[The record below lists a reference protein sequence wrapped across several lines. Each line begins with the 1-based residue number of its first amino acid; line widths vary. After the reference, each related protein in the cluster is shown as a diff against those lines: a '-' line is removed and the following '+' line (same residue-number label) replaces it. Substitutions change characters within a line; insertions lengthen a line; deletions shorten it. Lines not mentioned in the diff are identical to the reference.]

1 MPGAP
6 SRSRSDG
13 LSSAEPLAPRAPS
26 TSSPAMSPPVLLERH
41 GAVLTATL
49 DRPRRL
55 NAFDTTMRDALFEA
69 LDLARSDGTV
79 DVLVVRGNG
88 RAFSSGGDLAEF
100 GSAPSPVR
108 ARDVRRVRDLW
119 GTWSRLPC
127 VTIAAVHGVAAGG
140 GFEMALLCDLLVCA
154 ADARMWLPETAL
166 GLLPGVGGTQ
176 TLPRAAGPGRAA
188 GVLLAGDVIDASA
201 ALRLGIATEVVA
213 PRALRRRVAR
223 LADEIASRPR
233 EAMRAAKAAVARGL
247 DLPIHRGLGLERRL
261 ALGLGRLQP

>member
-1 MPGAP
+1 
-6 SRSRSDG
+6 
-13 LSSAEPLAPRAPS
+13 
-26 TSSPAMSPPVLLERH
+26 MSPPVLLERS

-49 DRPRRL
+49 DRPQRL

-100 GSAPSPVR
+100 GTAPSPVR

-127 VTIAAVHGVAAGG
+127 VSIAAVHGIAAGG
-140 GFEMALLCDLLVCA
+140 GFEMALLCDLVVCA
-154 ADARMWLPETAL
+154 DDARFWLPETAL

-176 TLPRAAGPGRAA
+176 TLPRAVGPGRAA
-188 GVLLAGDVIDASA
+188 GVLLAGDEIDAA
-201 ALRLGIATEVVA
+201 GALRLGIATEVVPA
-213 PRALRRRVAR
+213 RGLRRRVAR
-223 LADEIASRPR
+223 LADEIAARPR
-233 EAMRAAKAAVARGL
+233 DAVRAAKAAVARGL
-247 DLPIHRGLGLERRL
+247 DLPLHRALGLERRL
-261 ALGLGRLQP
+261 ALGLGRRQP